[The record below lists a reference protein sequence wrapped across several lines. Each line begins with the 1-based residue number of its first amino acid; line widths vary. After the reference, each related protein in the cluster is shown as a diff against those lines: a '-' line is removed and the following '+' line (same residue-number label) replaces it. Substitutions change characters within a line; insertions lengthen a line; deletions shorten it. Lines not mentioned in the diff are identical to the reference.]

1 MKLGLK
7 LLVFLKNF
15 LFVDDKVLESKEP
28 FGKACIVD
36 SVGYLIKSSF
46 DFDALLVY
54 FTHID
59 IVL

>member
-7 LLVFLKNF
+7 VLVFLKNF
-15 LFVDDKVLESKEP
+15 LLVDYKVLESKEP
-28 FGKACIVD
+28 FREARIVD

-54 FTHID
+54 FTHVD